1 MQIYEQLESMH
12 YLRKKNEK
20 ETRLELEVEIGNNL
34 EIKGELGRDYN
45 QNTLHEILKVLI
57 Q

>member
-1 MQIYEQLESMH
+1 MY

-20 ETRLELEVEIGNNL
+20 EIRLELEVEIGNNL

-45 QNTLHEILKVLI
+45 
-57 Q
+57 